1 MLQFSGRDELQTGLF
16 RTLVRESVNVH
27 VKETGSTSREEG
39 TANSSGGD
47 DRRFFTVLN
56 ISDSGIIWCKKIR
69 PIFRLTKIALALTK
83 EG

>member
-1 MLQFSGRDELQTGLF
+1 MYMLKKLGVPPGRKVL
-16 RTLVRESVNVH
+16 RI
-27 VKETGSTSREEG
+27 
-39 TANSSGGD
+39 SSGGD